1 MQVWQ
6 KLEEQN
12 PDFFKAYITRLKLK
26 DQINLF
32 NHLLEQ
38 QIQVSS
44 SLCDDAAAHLPVK
57 VAGLEGGM
65 AAPVSFAYMNPAC
78 SSRSAWLPWRLAP
91 PALAQRVC
99 LAVSWVVKGITP
111 ALGLV
116 YKVTWCLREAAG
128 LGEQLLVAYVPCAR
142 VTSTEHA
149 CCTWCSWCS
158 RAAWPCSD
166 RAALPCR

>member
-44 SLCDDAAAHLPVK
+44 SLCKCSCSLACQ
-57 VAGLEGGM
+57 GGK
-65 AAPVSFAYMNPAC
+65 PGWQYGCPCQLCVHEP
-78 SSRSAWLPWRLAP
+78 RL
-91 PALAQRVC
+91 LQLICMGRMELWHTESV
-99 LAVSWVVKGITP
+99 LQQSWVARGITP
-111 ALGLV
+111 ALALL
-116 YKVTWCLREAAG
+116 YKVTWWLCGAAG
-128 LGEQLLVAYVPCAR
+128 FG
-142 VTSTEHA
+142 
-149 CCTWCSWCS
+149 
-158 RAAWPCSD
+158 
-166 RAALPCR
+166 